1 MELTAEHILKEVSRY
16 TNEDV
21 TYIDALV
28 FYAQKY
34 DIEVELIGE
43 IVKRSQVLKSRVR
56 DDAERFNLLEEKTA
70 QLPV

>member
-1 MELTAEHILKEVSRY
+1 MEITAENIMEEISSY
-16 TNEDV
+16 INEEV

-56 DDAERFNLLEEKTA
+56 DDAEKFNLMEKTA
-70 QLPV
+70 QLPI

>member
-1 MELTAEHILKEVSRY
+1 MEEISSY
-16 TNEDV
+16 INEEV

-34 DIEVELIGE
+34 DIEVELVGE

-56 DDAERFNLLEEKTA
+56 DDAEKFNLMEKTA

>member
-1 MELTAEHILKEVSRY
+1 MELTAENIMQEISSY
-16 TNEDV
+16 INEEV

-56 DDAERFNLLEEKTA
+56 DDAEKFNLMEKTA

>member
-1 MELTAEHILKEVSRY
+1 MELTAENIMEEISSY
-16 TNEDV
+16 INEEV

-56 DDAERFNLLEEKTA
+56 DDAEKFNLMEKTA

>member
-1 MELTAEHILKEVSRY
+1 MEITAENIMEEISSY
-16 TNEDV
+16 INEEV

-34 DIEVELIGE
+34 DIEVELVGE

-56 DDAERFNLLEEKTA
+56 DDAEKFNLMEKTA

>member
-1 MELTAEHILKEVSRY
+1 MELTAENILKEISLY
-16 TNEDV
+16 TNEEV
-21 TYIDALV
+21 SHIDALV

-34 DIEVELIGE
+34 DIEVELVGE

-56 DDAERFNLLEEKTA
+56 DDAEKFNLMEKTA